1 MAYDNYTKRNSIH
14 VFFLIRSLN
23 IGGTER
29 QLVELVKGLDKT
41 RFKVTVGIFYNEG
54 ALIKE
59 IKGIPGIRVISLN
72 KRGRWDLA
80 WFIYHFI
87 KILTTLKPHILYS
100 FLPDANLVGLISGKI
115 ARVRR
120 IVWGVRASNMDVS
133 SYDWLAMTSLRLSAF
148 LSRFPDAIIT
158 NSVAGKEFHRSIGYS
173 TNRMMVV
180 PNGIDTDR
188 FKPDHSVGLRVRDK
202 WNIDEEKIAIGLVG
216 RLDPMKDHTTFLQAV
231 KIFEQRKCS
240 VRFVCIGD
248 GKEPYKSEIH
258 SLCSALGLNGSL
270 IWAGERY
277 DMVAVYNAM
286 DMITSS
292 SFSEGF
298 SNVIGEGMACGVP
311 CVVTDVGDSAIIV
324 GETGI
329 VVPPKDPQALADGWR
344 SMLKRLNDKSYS
356 INEMARA
363 RIVSY
368 YNSEILIQKTSRMF
382 RSLL

>member
-1 MAYDNYTKRNSIH
+1 MTFNKTRI
-14 VFFLIRSLN
+14 FFLIRSLHA
-23 IGGTER
+23 GGTER
-29 QLVELVKGLDKT
+29 QLAELAKGLDKSI
-41 RFKVTVGIFYNEG
+41 FIITVGVFYHEG
-54 ALIKE
+54 PLIEE
-59 IKGIPGIRVISLN
+59 IKDIHGINVISLN
-72 KRGRWDLA
+72 KRGRWDIIRFVVR
-80 WFIYHFI
+80 FIMLL
-87 KILTTLKPHILYS
+87 KTLQPDILYS

-133 SYDWLAMTSLRLSAF
+133 RYDWLAMTSLRLSAF

-231 KIFEQRKCS
+231 KIFEQRKSS

-292 SFSEGF
+292 SLSEGF

-363 RIVSY
+363 RIVSH

>member
-1 MAYDNYTKRNSIH
+1 MTFNKTRI
-14 VFFLIRSLN
+14 FFLIRSLHA
-23 IGGTER
+23 GGTER
-29 QLVELVKGLDKT
+29 QLAELVKGLDKSI
-41 RFKVTVGIFYNEG
+41 FIITVGVFYHEG
-54 ALIKE
+54 PLIEE
-59 IKGIPGIRVISLN
+59 IKDIHGINVISLN
-72 KRGRWDLA
+72 KRGRWDIIRFVVR
-80 WFIYHFI
+80 FIMLL
-87 KILTTLKPHILYS
+87 KTLQPDILYS

-133 SYDWLAMTSLRLSAF
+133 RYDWLAMTSLRLSAF

-158 NSVAGKEFHRSIGYS
+158 NSFAGKEFHRSIGYS

-188 FKPDHSVGLRVRDK
+188 FKPDHSVGLRVRDE

-231 KIFEQRKCS
+231 KIFDQKKCS

-258 SLCSALGLNGSL
+258 SLCSALGLNGFL
-270 IWAGERY
+270 IWAGEGY

-286 DMITSS
+286 DMVTSS

-298 SNVIGEGMACGVP
+298 SNVIGEAMACGVP
-311 CVVTDVGDSAIIV
+311 CVVTDVGDSAAIV

-329 VVPPKDPQALADGWR
+329 VVSPKDPQALAAGWIR
-344 SMLKRLNDKSYS
+344 MLGHLNDKTYS
-356 INEMARA
+356 INEMVRT
-363 RIVSY
+363 RIVSH

-382 RSLL
+382 LSLL

>member
-1 MAYDNYTKRNSIH
+1 MGLFYH
-14 VFFLIRSLN
+14 EGPLI
-23 IGGTER
+23 E
-29 QLVELVKGLDKT
+29 
-41 RFKVTVGIFYNEG
+41 
-54 ALIKE
+54 E
-59 IKGIPGIRVISLN
+59 IKDIHGINVVSLN
-72 KRGRWDLA
+72 KRGRWDILR
-80 WFIYHFI
+80 FVFRFI
-87 KILTTLKPHILYS
+87 KLLKTLQPDILYS
-100 FLPDANLVGLISGKI
+100 FLPDANLVGLIVG
-115 ARVRR
+115 R
-120 IVWGVRASNMDVS
+120 IVRVKRIIWGVRASNMDLS
-133 SYDWLAMTSLRLSAF
+133 RYNWLARVSLFLSAIV
-148 LSRFPDAIIT
+148 SRFPNAIIV
-158 NSVAGKEFHRSIGYS
+158 NSSAGMEFHRKIGYKN
-173 TNRMMVV
+173 NRMDVI
-180 PNGIDTDR
+180 PNGIDTEN
-188 FKPDHSVGLRVRDK
+188 FKPDPQSGLRVRVE
-202 WNIDEEKIAIGLVG
+202 WGIDEKTVSIGLIG

-231 KIFEQRKCS
+231 KIFDHKKCS
-240 VRFVCIGD
+240 VCFVCIGD

-258 SLCSALGLNGSL
+258 SLCSALGLNGFL

-277 DMVAVYNAM
+277 DMAAVYNAM

-363 RIVSY
+363 RIVSH

-382 RSLL
+382 LSLL